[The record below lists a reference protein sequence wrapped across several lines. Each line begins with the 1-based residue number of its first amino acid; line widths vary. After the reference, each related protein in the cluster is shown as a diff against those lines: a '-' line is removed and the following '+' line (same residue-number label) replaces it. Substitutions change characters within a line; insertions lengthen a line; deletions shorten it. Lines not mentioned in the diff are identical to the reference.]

1 MSEHFSLMIVVY
13 ETKLRLACMCDC
25 DTHQLGSPVSSTS
38 SLLHYCN
45 AYKLI
50 SYKMAGQFSCFGC
63 LLTLFTEELLTA
75 AKTLVDSYPN
85 DLDSSFVDELCH
97 FAKFADIFKDDE
109 PGNIST
115 ELYKL
120 IIYKSVHDTFPNVAI
135 ALRM

>member
-1 MSEHFSLMIVVY
+1 MCETRIGSARQFHRPVHCFS
-13 ETKLRLACMCDC
+13 
-25 DTHQLGSPVSSTS
+25 SPTPIQ
-38 SLLHYCN
+38 
-45 AYKLI
+45 AYKLL
-50 SYKMAGQFSCFGC
+50 AGQFGCVGC
-63 LLTLFTEELLTA
+63 LSTLYPEELLTA

-85 DLDSSFVDELCH
+85 DLNNSLLTRRADELCH